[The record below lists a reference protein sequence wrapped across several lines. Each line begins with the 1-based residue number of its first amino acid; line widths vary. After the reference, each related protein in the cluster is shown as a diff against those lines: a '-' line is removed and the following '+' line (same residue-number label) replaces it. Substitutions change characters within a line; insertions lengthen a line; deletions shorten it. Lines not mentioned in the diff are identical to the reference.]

1 VQQLPADSKAPPPRK
16 VETPHT
22 SEVLVI
28 GDSLADWLAYG
39 LEEVFADTPE
49 IGIVRKIRPFSGL
62 VRYEAHND
70 ALEWPQALKD
80 ALAAEKPKLIVVM
93 LGLNDRQPLRERIN
107 QVPQKPTSGQ
117 NEATSVPSNAE
128 PGQQASGAEHSA
140 AAVPPANA
148 PAANDATRQVH
159 TVSYDFHTDKWAES
173 YSKRIDEMIG
183 ALSTG
188 GVPVLWIGLPAM
200 RGARTTEDNSYL
212 NELYRKGAEKAGIT
226 YVNVWVGFVDD
237 RGQYTPQGPDF
248 EGQIRRLRSSDGVH
262 FSKYGA
268 EKLAHYIEH
277 DVRRALKRGI
287 SVAVPSSEEPN
298 VEGAGTR
305 ALIGPVVPLNDNAVD
320 SGELLG
326 AHNGPPAATSE
337 SIATRVMSRGDAIP
351 APAGR
356 ADDFSWPRANA
367 NASIP
372 TTVEVVPAPPA
383 SSVPAAPAPSIAKAA
398 GGKNAAKM
406 PDEIKKSITLDAAS
420 AQPRRLNGASQP
432 SLRTAPAQRGQAAG
446 TR

>member
-1 VQQLPADSKAPPPRK
+1 
-16 VETPHT
+16 
-22 SEVLVI
+22 
-28 GDSLADWLAYG
+28 
-39 LEEVFADTPE
+39 
-49 IGIVRKIRPFSGL
+49 VR
-62 VRYEAHND
+62 
-70 ALEWPQALKD
+70 
-80 ALAAEKPKLIVVM
+80 
-93 LGLNDRQPLRERIN
+93 
-107 QVPQKPTSGQ
+107 
-117 NEATSVPSNAE
+117 
-128 PGQQASGAEHSA
+128 
-140 AAVPPANA
+140 
-148 PAANDATRQVH
+148 

-173 YSKRIDEMIG
+173 YSRRIDEMIG

-188 GVPVLWIGLPAM
+188 GVPVVWIGLPAM
-200 RGARTTEDNSYL
+200 RGARTTDDNSYL
-212 NELYRKGAEKAGIT
+212 NELYRKRAEKAGIT
-226 YVNVWVGFVDD
+226 YVNVWDGFVDD

-262 FSKYGA
+262 FTKYGA

-305 ALIGPVVPLNDNAVD
+305 SVIGPVVPLNDNAVD

-351 APAGR
+351 AAAGR

-372 TTVEVVPAPPA
+372 ATVEVVLIPPA
-383 SSVPAAPAPSIAKAA
+383 SSVSVAPAASVAKAV
-398 GGKNAAKM
+398 GGKNAAKT
-406 PDEIKKSITLDAAS
+406 PDEVKKSILPDAPSVRA
-420 AQPRRLNGASQP
+420 RRLEGAPLP
-432 SLRTAPAQRGQAAG
+432 SLRTAPAQRGQTAAP
-446 TR
+446 R

>member
-1 VQQLPADSKAPPPRK
+1 
-16 VETPHT
+16 
-22 SEVLVI
+22 
-28 GDSLADWLAYG
+28 
-39 LEEVFADTPE
+39 
-49 IGIVRKIRPFSGL
+49 
-62 VRYEAHND
+62 
-70 ALEWPQALKD
+70 LKD
-80 ALAAEKPKLIVVM
+80 ALSGEKPKVIVVM

-117 NEATSVPSNAE
+117 NEATSTSNAE
-128 PGQQASGAEHSA
+128 PAQQASGAEHSTTA
-140 AAVPPANA
+140 GSANA
-148 PAANDATRQVH
+148 PAANDATHQVR

-173 YSKRIDEMIG
+173 YSRRIDEMIG

-188 GVPVLWIGLPAM
+188 GVPMVWIGLPAM

-212 NELYRKGAEKAGIT
+212 NGLYRKRAEKAGIT
-226 YVNVWVGFVDD
+226 YVNVWDGFVDD

-248 EGQIRRLRSSDGVH
+248 EGQIRRLRSSDGLH
-262 FSKYGA
+262 FTKYGA

-298 VEGAGTR
+298 VGAGTR

-337 SIATRVMSRGDAIP
+337 SIATRVLSRGDAIP

-356 ADDFSWPRANA
+356 ADDFPWPRANA
-367 NASIP
+367 DAPIP
-372 TTVEVVPAPPA
+372 TTVEVVPIPPA
-383 SSVPAAPAPSIAKAA
+383 SSVSAAPAASIAKAVGA
-398 GGKNAAKM
+398 KNAAKT
-406 PDEIKKSITLDAAS
+406 PDEVKKSILPDAPSVRA
-420 AQPRRLNGASQP
+420 RRLEGAPLP
-432 SLRTAPAQRGQAAG
+432 SLRTAPAQRGQTAAP
-446 TR
+446 R